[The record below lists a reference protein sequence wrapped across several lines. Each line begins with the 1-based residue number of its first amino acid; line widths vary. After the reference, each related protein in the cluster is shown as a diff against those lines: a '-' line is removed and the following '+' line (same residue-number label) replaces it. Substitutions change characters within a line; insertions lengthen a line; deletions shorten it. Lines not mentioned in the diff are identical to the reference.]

1 MRNYTKE
8 TTYESHQLILD
19 TAIEMGL
26 EIEQFEGVLNDTY
39 IIYNENLDLKLRGIK
54 ARKYIILYPQFL
66 NAWSNTFHI
75 LLTDNI
81 KELEKFNNPLTQN
94 NK

>member
-8 TTYESHQLILD
+8 TTYESHQLIID
-19 TAIEMGL
+19 AAIEMGL
-26 EIEQFEGVLNDTY
+26 EIERFEGALNDTY

-54 ARKYIILYPQFL
+54 ARKYMVLYPQFL
-66 NAWSNTFHI
+66 NSWSNSFHI

-81 KELEKFNNPLTQN
+81 KELEKFNNTLTQDN
-94 NK
+94 E

>member
-8 TTYESHQLILD
+8 TTYESHQLIID
-19 TAIEMGL
+19 AAIEMGL

-54 ARKYIILYPQFL
+54 ARKYMVLYPQFL
-66 NAWSNTFHI
+66 NSWSNSFHI

-81 KELEKFNNPLTQN
+81 KELEKFNNSLTES
-94 NK
+94 KE